1 MVAAV
6 MLAALVAA
14 SPAAAWWDYGHHSV
28 ARIAMESVRPDTRA
42 GIQRL
47 LREHPL
53 VEHYW
58 DAPESHLG
66 ATLVHLRRGGA
77 DA

>member
-1 MVAAV
+1 
-6 MLAALVAA
+6 
-14 SPAAAWWDYGHHSV
+14 
-28 ARIAMESVRPDTRA
+28 
-42 GIQRL
+42 
-47 LREHPL
+47 L

-66 ATLVHLRRGGA
+66 ATLVHLRRGRA